1 MDCGKSCTHLD
12 NRLRLKAEVVGK
24 PMREIITGNNFAM
37 PSCVNIQN
45 YHVMNEVVVDRG
57 PSSYAI

>member
-1 MDCGKSCTHLD
+1 MD

-24 PMREIITGNNFAM
+24 PIRNIISDNDFSKLT
-37 PSCVNIQN
+37 PVNIQN
-45 YHVMNEVVVDRG
+45 YHVVNEVVVDRG

>member
-12 NRLRLKAEVVGK
+12 NRLRLKAEVIGK
-24 PMREIITGNNFAM
+24 PLRQIISGNDFSK
-37 PSCVNIQN
+37 PTSVNIQN